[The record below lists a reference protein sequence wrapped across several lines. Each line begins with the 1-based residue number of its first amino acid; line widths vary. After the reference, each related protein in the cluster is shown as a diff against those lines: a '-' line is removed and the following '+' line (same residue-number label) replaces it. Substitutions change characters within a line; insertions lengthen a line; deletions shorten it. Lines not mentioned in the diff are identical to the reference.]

1 MKSFFDGKIY
11 LTLFVVFAIFVLSQ
25 LGRNDTPKRGPDV
38 MQFIESDL
46 AEVLQ
51 NGGNVI
57 DRTSRVQLHS
67 VVYSVRFKDEGW
79 SAALRDRN
87 IDTLRRLDWAQRA
100 PAVLCKM
107 GAQVTIGE
115 AESMYRGQGTNSI
128 NFDYSA
134 KTVRACAAPAPSSS
148 Y

>member
-11 LTLFVVFAIFVLSQ
+11 LTLFVIFAIFVVSR

-51 NGGNVI
+51 NGGSVV

-79 SAALRDRN
+79 SAALRERN
-87 IDTLRRLDWAQRA
+87 IATLRRLDWLQQA

-115 AESMYRGQGTNSI
+115 GESMYRGQGTNSI

-134 KTVRACAAPAPSSS
+134 TTVRKCATPAE
-148 Y
+148 

>member
-11 LTLFVVFAIFVLSQ
+11 HALFAGFAIFLFYQ
-25 LGRNDTPKRGPDV
+25 LGRNDAPRRGHDV
-38 MQFIESDL
+38 VQFIESDM
-46 AEVLQ
+46 AAVLQ

-57 DRTSRVQLHS
+57 DRTSRVQLHN

-87 IDTLRRLDWAQRA
+87 IATLRRLDWVQRA

-107 GAQVTIGE
+107 GAQVTIREGQ
-115 AESMYRGQGTNSI
+115 SMYRGQGTNSI
-128 NFDYSA
+128 AFDYSA
-134 KTVRACAAPAPSSS
+134 TTVRACAAPAQ
-148 Y
+148 

>member
-1 MKSFFDGKIY
+1 M
-11 LTLFVVFAIFVLSQ
+11 
-25 LGRNDTPKRGPDV
+25 RGADV

-57 DRTSRVQLHS
+57 DRTSRVQLHH

-87 IDTLRRLDWAQRA
+87 IATLRKLDWVQRA

-115 AESMYRGQGTNSI
+115 GESMYRGQGTNSVS
-128 NFDYSA
+128 FKYDASSV
-134 KTVRACAAPAPSSS
+134 KQCAAPAG
-148 Y
+148 

>member
-1 MKSFFDGKIY
+1 MKSFFEGKIY
-11 LTLFVVFAIFVLSQ
+11 LTLFVMFAIFVVSR
-25 LGRNDTPKRGPDV
+25 LGSNDAPRRGPDV
-38 MQFIESDL
+38 MLFIESDL

-67 VVYSVRFKDEGW
+67 VDYSVRFKDEGW

-87 IDTLRRLDWAQRA
+87 VATLRRLDWVQRA
-100 PAVLCKM
+100 PAVMCKM

-115 AESMYRGQGTNSI
+115 GGSMYRGQGTNSI

-134 KTVRACAAPAPSSS
+134 RTVKACAAPTE
-148 Y
+148 

>member
-11 LTLFVVFAIFVLSQ
+11 LTLFVFFAIFVVSR

-51 NGGNVI
+51 NGGSVI

-79 SAALRDRN
+79 SAVLREKN
-87 IDTLRRLDWAQRA
+87 ISTLLRLDWVQRA
-100 PAVLCKM
+100 PTVLCKM
-107 GAQVTIGE
+107 GAEVTIREGQ
-115 AESMYRGQGTNSI
+115 SMYRGQGTNSI
-128 NFDYSA
+128 SFDYDA
-134 KTVRACAAPAPSSS
+134 RTVKKCAAQAG
-148 Y
+148 